1 MLLTYDDNAKTFI
14 FDIEQPMDDVM
25 DFSDL
30 IEVHINIPGG
40 ISSFARAYAIA
51 KYFERGSA
59 NVVNHVHAGATQFQ
73 REGLDKKLRL
83 AIDTAER
90 MIAQAASDFEV
101 GDMPEDMLEVIQAG
115 SQSTIN
121 ACQHFLEA
129 SDEVIQGHLFL
140 DQLHITETSGTAH
153 FSLPG
158 VGETMVEVQ
167 FTMTMPKIETEMER
181 ALVEREGVSQL
192 H

>member
-14 FDIEQPMDDVM
+14 FDIEQPMEDVM

-51 KYFERGSA
+51 KYFERGSS
-59 NVVNHVHAGATQFQ
+59 NVINHVHAGATQ
-73 REGLDKKLRL
+73 LDRDSLNKKLHL
-83 AIDTAER
+83 AIENAED
-90 MIAQAASDFEV
+90 MIAQAASDYEV
-101 GDMPEDMLEVIQAG
+101 GDMPEDMLELIQTG
-115 SQSTIN
+115 SQSTITS
-121 ACQHFLEA
+121 CQHFLEA
-129 SDEVIQGHLFL
+129 SDEVIQNNLFL
-140 DQLHITETSGTAH
+140 DQLHITETSGTAL

-158 VGETMVEVQ
+158 VGDNLVEVQ